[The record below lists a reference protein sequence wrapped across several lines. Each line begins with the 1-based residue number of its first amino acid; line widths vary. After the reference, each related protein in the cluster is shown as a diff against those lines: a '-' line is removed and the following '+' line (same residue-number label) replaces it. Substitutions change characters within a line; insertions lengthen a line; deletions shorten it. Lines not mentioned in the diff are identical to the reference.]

1 MRWQAGR
8 RWWWCMAEL
17 LLLQRRLGSGDA
29 HKWRTVLRFTP
40 AQMPLAEQL
49 VRLAIQIDPLIQW
62 RLTTAAG
69 ALLAEQ

>member
-1 MRWQAGR
+1 M
-8 RWWWCMAEL
+8 
-17 LLLQRRLGSGDA
+17 
-29 HKWRTVLRFTP
+29 LRFTH
-40 AQMPLAEQL
+40 AQMPLVEQL

>member
-1 MRWQAGR
+1 MPASSAPPLPS
-8 RWWWCMAEL
+8 CAPST
-17 LLLQRRLGSGDA
+17 LLLQRRLSRGDSR
-29 HKWRTVLRFTP
+29 KWRTLLRFTP

>member
-1 MRWQAGR
+1 
-8 RWWWCMAEL
+8 MAEL

-62 RLTTAAG
+62 RVTTAQG
-69 ALLAEQ
+69 ESVVPG

>member
-1 MRWQAGR
+1 MVVIAVP
-8 RWWWCMAEL
+8 AA
-17 LLLQRRLGSGDA
+17 LGSTREEALALRDA
-29 HKWRTVLRFTP
+29 LLFEDGIEIPVTARDGRLW
-40 AQMPLAEQL
+40 